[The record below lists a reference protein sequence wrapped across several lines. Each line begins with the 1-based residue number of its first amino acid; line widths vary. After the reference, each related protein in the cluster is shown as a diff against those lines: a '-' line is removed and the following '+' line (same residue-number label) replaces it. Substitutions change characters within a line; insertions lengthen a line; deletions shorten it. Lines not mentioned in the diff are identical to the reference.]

1 MGNRRRIPEQLLRLI
16 LMRISMG
23 YGDQTIAREVGVN
36 RKTVRSLRI
45 NLEIYGEFYPPSPH
59 VIGRPRILSVA
70 EELAVVE
77 VIAHQPTIYV
87 DEIQDHLLEVF
98 DVRPS
103 ISTLW
108 RTIHRYN
115 LTRKIV
121 DKHVKERSEAL
132 RAVWRARQK
141 TWLPEQLV
149 ALDDSLLWC
158 TQ

>member
-70 EELAVVE
+70 EELVSKLIV
-77 VIAHQPTIYV
+77 HLIYSKKL
-87 DEIQDHLLEVF
+87 H
-98 DVRPS
+98 
-103 ISTLW
+103 TG
-108 RTIHRYN
+108 
-115 LTRKIV
+115 
-121 DKHVKERSEAL
+121 RS
-132 RAVWRARQK
+132 
-141 TWLPEQLV
+141 
-149 ALDDSLLWC
+149 
-158 TQ
+158 